1 MEKLPVEDED
11 NNNIGTRLESVKRFH
26 QLVKILEFNKYIAL
40 VK

>member
-11 NNNIGTRLESVKRFH
+11 KNNIGTILESVKRFH
-26 QLVKILEFNKYIAL
+26 QLVKILEFHKYIAS